1 MPPCVRVRCPV
12 FAFLAS
18 VYSSAIEA
26 LDQKVPFGAEVVFR
40 TLVILPVA
48 FLGLTAY
55 ERVRPQENDRCQ
67 VMEQAA
73 VPDSAQLRA
82 VLCPSRQLP

>member
-18 VYSSAIEA
+18 VGASAIEA
-26 LDQKVPFGAEVVFR
+26 LDQKVAFGAEVAFR
-40 TLVILPVA
+40 ALVILPVA

-67 VMEQAA
+67 AMEQAA
-73 VPDSAQLRA
+73 EPDSAQLRA
-82 VLCPSRQLP
+82 ALCPPRQSP